1 MKNIFSK
8 LLMVSRLAVFLV
20 LAISLVLTASC
31 ATHLPTPQGVPEV
44 TPETYEKAVSDK
56 TKKIE
61 VYDGLYNKITVQ
73 ATWLDSLV
81 TEYTLSH
88 NARLLQWQE
97 PKYREERT
105 KKVGKNAENSEFFVS
120 FFTPERKYADLSSSR
135 NLWKIYLDVN
145 GQRYEGK
152 ASKLK
157 LSLNEIQALYPYHNR
172 WSVPYVVT
180 FPIATSLAE
189 NKNVTLVFTGTV
201 GAAELQYSTAK

>member
-1 MKNIFSK
+1 MKNISLKF
-8 LLMVSRLAVFLV
+8 F
-20 LAISLVLTASC
+20 LAIAFLIIAASC
-31 ATHLPTPQGVPEV
+31 TTRLPTPQGIPEV
-44 TPETYEKAVSDK
+44 SLDNYAQAVYDK

-61 VYDGLYNKITVQ
+61 IYDGLYNKLTVQ

-81 TEYTLSH
+81 SEYTLSH

-105 KKVGKNAENSEFFVS
+105 KKVSKNAENSEFFVS

-152 ASKLK
+152 ASKVK
-157 LSLNEIQALYPYHNR
+157 QSLTEIQALYPYHNR

-180 FPIATSLAE
+180 FPIATSLVE
-189 NKNVTLVFTGTV
+189 NKNATLVFTGTV
-201 GAAELQYSTAK
+201 GSAELRYTPVAK

>member
-1 MKNIFSK
+1 MKNH
-8 LLMVSRLAVFLV
+8 LLSFAPALAFAFL
-20 LAISLVLTASC
+20 LSC
-31 ATHLPTPQGVPEV
+31 ASRLPTPQGVPEV
-44 TPETYEKAVSDK
+44 SIANYEKAVNEK

-61 VYDGLYNKITVQ
+61 VYDGLYNKLTVQ

-105 KKVGKNAENSEFFVS
+105 KKISKNAESSEFFVS
-120 FFTPERKYADLSSSR
+120 FYTPERKYADLSSAR

-152 ASKLK
+152 ATKVKQS
-157 LSLNEIQALYPYHNR
+157 LSEIQALYAYHNR
-172 WSVPYVVT
+172 WSVPYVVS
-180 FPIATSLAE
+180 FPVATSLVE
-189 NKNVTLVFTGTV
+189 NKDATLVFTGTV
-201 GAAELQYSTAK
+201 GSAELHYTH